1 MVIIP
6 LFLHR
11 LHVLT
16 SRASL
21 IFCRINVRS
30 DNVAPHATSDEDG
43 GDDSPLLPLYSV
55 KKKSALLEMAQLPES
70 ELVESNLWISFEVS
84 DMCKPQI
91 FSHLFCQLISFIIM
105 WEVLGDTS
113 RWIKTPNAF
122 VQRVLSSSGSPQ

>member
-30 DNVAPHATSDEDG
+30 DNVAPHATSN
-43 GDDSPLLPLYSV
+43 DDSLLLYSV
-55 KKKSALLEMAQLPES
+55 KKKSVLLEMAQLTES
-70 ELVESNLWISFEVS
+70 ESLESILDNSEEPAKSKKF
-84 DMCKPQI
+84 P
-91 FSHLFCQLISFIIM
+91 
-105 WEVLGDTS
+105 
-113 RWIKTPNAF
+113 
-122 VQRVLSSSGSPQ
+122 

>member
-43 GDDSPLLPLYSV
+43 GDDSLLLLPLYSV
-55 KKKSALLEMAQLPES
+55 KKKSVLLEMAQLPES
-70 ELVESNLWISFEVS
+70 ESVESILWISFEVS
-84 DMCKPQI
+84 DWCKPQN
-91 FSHLFCQLISFIIM
+91 F
-105 WEVLGDTS
+105 
-113 RWIKTPNAF
+113 
-122 VQRVLSSSGSPQ
+122 

>member
-70 ELVESNLWISFEVS
+70 ELVESIFWIVLRCQVGANLKIRTVKFAT
-84 DMCKPQI
+84 
-91 FSHLFCQLISFIIM
+91 LTLSFI
-105 WEVLGDTS
+105 LFGKYD
-113 RWIKTPNAF
+113 
-122 VQRVLSSSGSPQ
+122 

>member
-30 DNVAPHATSDEDG
+30 DNVAPHATSDEDD
-43 GDDSPLLPLYSV
+43 GDDDSLLLRLLYSV
-55 KKKSALLEMAQLPES
+55 KKKSVLLEMAQLPES
-70 ELVESNLWISFEVS
+70 ELVESILWISFEVS
-84 DMCKPQI
+84 DWCKPQK
-91 FSHLFCQLISFIIM
+91 F
-105 WEVLGDTS
+105 
-113 RWIKTPNAF
+113 
-122 VQRVLSSSGSPQ
+122 